1 MGLALR
7 TKLFSPRRSKK
18 RGEEYSKL
26 VQLLDIDEFKNIP
39 RNSSIVKEL
48 LKDAGVVEEA

>member
-18 RGEEYSKL
+18 RSEEYSKL

-39 RNSSIVKEL
+39 RNFSIVKEL